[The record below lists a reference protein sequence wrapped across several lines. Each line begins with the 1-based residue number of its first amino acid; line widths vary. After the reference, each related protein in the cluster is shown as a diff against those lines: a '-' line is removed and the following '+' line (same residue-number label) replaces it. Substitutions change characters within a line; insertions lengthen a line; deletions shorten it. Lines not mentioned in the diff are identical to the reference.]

1 MPPEPGHGLAR
12 RGGTQLR
19 ILDEVARDR
28 DLGISCCHLPIPS
41 LRSWLTTPGY
51 GDGERR
57 SDSPEGHVGYYDD
70 RETAVRYLEEL
81 RTAIA
86 QSGRRASPDAVL
98 TAHAA
103 VANTQAL
110 ILFGDTLR
118 QAMETLRDDIAPQF
132 GRGFGGI

>member
-1 MPPEPGHGLAR
+1 M
-12 RGGTQLR
+12 
-19 ILDEVARDR
+19 
-28 DLGISCCHLPIPS
+28 
-41 LRSWLTTPGY
+41 
-51 GDGERR
+51 
-57 SDSPEGHVGYYDD
+57 GYYDD

-86 QSGRRASPDAVL
+86 QSGGRASPDAVL